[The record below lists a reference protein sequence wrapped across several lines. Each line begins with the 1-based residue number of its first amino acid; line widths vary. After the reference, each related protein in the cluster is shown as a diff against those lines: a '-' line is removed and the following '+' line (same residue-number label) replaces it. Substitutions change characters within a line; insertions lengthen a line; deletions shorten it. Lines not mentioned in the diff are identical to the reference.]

1 MCFLVVFGIPIIF
14 VVPRISSYS
23 KKPKN
28 PKKPN
33 HMGWGVV
40 VVLLLY
46 VLTRFVVP
54 RISVFGI
61 ICNFFNIC
69 SDINVFFLVGCVLWL
84 GVC

>member
-1 MCFLVVFGIPIIF
+1 MALCGVFSVI

-33 HMGWGVV
+33 HMGCGVV
-40 VVLLLY
+40 VVLLLC
-46 VLTRFVVP
+46 VRTRFVVP

-69 SDINVFFLVGCVLWL
+69 NSIMFVVSDY
-84 GVC
+84 